1 MHMDQLVANGSS
13 QPSPHLIDESL
24 DGMLPSIVRRLEQL
38 EQLNDS
44 QAPDKFQ
51 DSKKQEVG
59 LTTTLQQERMIP
71 ELMAK
76 ADVQIEKLQEIEQLH
91 TQKFD
96 HLIHILEQFIL
107 AQPQLNPQSV
117 AQQYESVAQQLQAI
131 QAQQQQL
138 ALCFGRIETL
148 LLVLLDSSR
157 SSQAISESAQRQKY
171 HEQQDSGLELLQEAL
186 SFQLS
191 RQEEDLSVI
200 ATALGDVS
208 KQFGILRNLI
218 VTT

>member
-1 MHMDQLVANGSS
+1 MDRSVANGSS
-13 QPSPHLIDESL
+13 QPFANLGGESL
-24 DGMLPSIVRRLEQL
+24 DSMLASIVKRLEQL
-38 EQLNDS
+38 EQLNGS
-44 QAPDKFQ
+44 QALNEFQ
-51 DSKKQEVG
+51 YGKNQQVS
-59 LTTTLQQERMIP
+59 LAIALQQEHKIT
-71 ELMAK
+71 ELTAK
-76 ADVQIEKLQEIEQLH
+76 ANVQIEKLQEIDQLH
-91 TQKFD
+91 THKLD
-96 HLIHILEQFIL
+96 HLVRILEQFVF
-107 AQPQLNPQSV
+107 AQPQPQPQSV
-117 AQQYESVAQQLQAI
+117 GQQYESVAQQLQAI

-157 SSQAISESAQRQKY
+157 SSQAVSENAQRQKY
-171 HEQQDSGLELLQEAL
+171 HEQPDSGLELLQEAL

-218 VTT
+218 VKA

>member
-1 MHMDQLVANGSS
+1 MNQLVANGSS
-13 QPSPHLIDESL
+13 QPSPHTIDESL
-24 DGMLPSIVRRLEQL
+24 NSMLASIVIRLEQL

-44 QAPDKFQ
+44 QAPDEFQ
-51 DSKKQEVG
+51 YCKKQAVG
-59 LTTTLQQERMIP
+59 LTTTLQQERMIT

-76 ADVQIEKLQEIEQLH
+76 ANVQIEKLQEIEQLQ

-96 HLIHILEQFIL
+96 HLLHILEQFVL
-107 AQPQLNPQSV
+107 TQSQLNSQSV

-157 SSQAISESAQRQKY
+157 SSQAVSENAQRQKY
-171 HEQQDSGLELLQEAL
+171 HEQPDSGLELLQEAL